1 MKNVNVNLIFK
12 KIKLCFFTSVNRY
25 KNDKSAPTFK
35 VQRKIAK
42 INKGCVS
49 NMAKKDKQ
57 ATDYSKLSLPDIIKR
72 KIKRNVTFFE
82 LEHDEQRGV
91 LDYIQSHNIDIKVFG
106 CKWYDILSGKFFVIE
121 YLPREDS
128 MFSIDEEKRE
138 FDTFSDFFKYVRGDI
153 YENSCFYGYDFSA
166 EEIDEFSINI
176 ESLNF
181 SSLINETI
189 DDYTFESINNIR
201 KENIGVYADRSKAII
216 KWFER
221 SKPITT
227 LKDLEAKYKQFVET
241 FDFWEAKYV
250 FFSML
255 LRKDKNL
262 VKEAVIEFL
271 CKHDVNDGITF
282 DSILLKYGRESAL
295 YVIDNFDG
303 FYSYTTKRRRIRNFK
318 DALAGYDSGTFVLQ
332 RRLGFDESLQLYY
345 VRDRYYND
353 KNYSLTNNEFF
364 GDFLGFASFVKG
376 DLSDADL
383 SKAPVSRKEISKYK
397 TNENTK
403 LPLSK
408 IYDAY
413 EVRKKFADDEF
424 VVNQKWIDAD
434 GITILEKE
442 HTFTRFFDFVY
453 FLNGDLSNADLLLCN
468 GIENI
473 SKIKNLKL
481 KGIQVRSEIAEKLGL
496 PLRLLPKNRF
506 EAKSFES
513 TNKYELET
521 IENLLIEHP
530 EDDDYSGRVSYIT
543 DIHLLHRFNAYKCKT
558 PEDVSC
564 VIRTIAKTLGEQATG
579 VNLIGGDTS
588 SDFDIFKVF
597 ISNLTEYRE
606 RGDFFFTLGNHELW
620 GLNGENFDSIV
631 DKYKIV
637 LEEKG
642 QGRMH
647 LIQNNIFYADGEWKE
662 ITEEELSRISL
673 DDLRVKMR
681 SARVIIFGGVGFAGM
696 NNEFNAD
703 NGIYMDVLDRE
714 EEYAESAKF
723 LALYEKVTSALKG
736 KNLIVFTHMPM
747 RDWGG
752 EDMHAKEGV
761 VYVNGHSHRNFFF
774 DDGKKRIYAD
784 NQVGYNGRRIS
795 FKQVAIDFNYDWFA
809 DYNDGIYQI
818 TKEDYENFYRGIG
831 EGLTFNRQYEKLFMI
846 KREETYMFFMQ
857 TPKGSM
863 LILNGGSIRK
873 AGNHSLEYF
882 YENIVKYSASVSLF
896 LSKYDNFEKQ
906 ISNEV
911 KRIGG
916 DGRIHGSIVDID
928 FYNHLYLNPLDGTI
942 TPYFAYS
949 MVDKYVYDNLPSLL
963 KSKCPKLFANYEK
976 MIGQKSDQNAL
987 VLYHKNLPITKNRE
1001 YVDSTEMYKVSRI
1014 LKGLQFTTKYNI
1026 VRLWNDAIVADASE
1040 ENGKLIV
1047 SGIINPDSMPQPVVE
1062 PKSRIVR
1069 EPKSRIA
1076 REPKPKVI
1084 KPILSEKEKIKIRD
1098 DKYKALITSETSGKV
1113 IVETYRGSTE
1123 KADYRCTIC
1132 GHTWSTRPDHFKSRQ
1147 KYKCPICSKENLP
1160 GK

>member
-1 MKNVNVNLIFK
+1 MVSIK
-12 KIKLCFFTSVNRY
+12 KI
-25 KNDKSAPTFK
+25 
-35 VQRKIAK
+35 
-42 INKGCVS
+42 
-49 NMAKKDKQ
+49 
-57 ATDYSKLSLPDIIKR
+57 
-72 KIKRNVTFFE
+72 
-82 LEHDEQRGV
+82 
-91 LDYIQSHNIDIKVFG
+91 
-106 CKWYDILSGKFFVIE
+106 
-121 YLPREDS
+121 
-128 MFSIDEEKRE
+128 E
-138 FDTFSDFFKYVRGDI
+138 FDTFSDFFNYVRGDI

-166 EEIDEFSINI
+166 EEINEFSIKI

-181 SSLINETI
+181 SSLISETI
-189 DDYTFESINNIR
+189 DNYTFESISDMR
-201 KENIGVYADRSKAII
+201 KEYIGVNADRSKAII

-227 LKDLEAKYKQFVET
+227 LKDLETKYKQFVQR
-241 FDFWEAKYV
+241 FDFWDAKYV

-271 CKHDVNDGITF
+271 CKHDVYDGITF
-282 DSILLKYGRESAL
+282 DSILLTYGRESAL
-295 YVIDNFDG
+295 YVIDKFDG
-303 FYSYTTKRRRIRNFK
+303 FCSYTTQRKRIRNFK

-345 VRDRYYND
+345 VRDRYYNN
-353 KNYSLTNNEFF
+353 KNHPLTNNEFF
-364 GDFLGFASFVKG
+364 GDFLGFTSFVKG

-397 TNENTK
+397 TNEKTK

-413 EVRKKFADDEF
+413 EVRKKYVDEEF
-424 VVNQKWIDAD
+424 VVKQKWIDAD
-434 GITILEKE
+434 GIAILGKE
-442 HTFTRFFDFVY
+442 HTFTRFFDFVH
-453 FLNGDLSNADLLLCN
+453 FLNGDLSGADLLLCD

-481 KGIQVRSEIAEKLGL
+481 NGIKVRSEIAEKLGL
-496 PLRLLPKNRF
+496 PLKLLPKDRF
-506 EAKSFES
+506 ETKSFES
-513 TNKYELET
+513 TDKYELET

-543 DIHLLHRFNAYKCKT
+543 DIHLLHRFDAYKCKT
-558 PEDVSC
+558 PEDVNY

-597 ISNLTEYRE
+597 ISNLAAYRK

-620 GLNGENFDSIV
+620 GLNGEKLDLIV
-631 DKYKIV
+631 GKYKAV
-637 LEEKG
+637 LEEAG

-673 DDLRVKMR
+673 DDLRTKMR
-681 SARVIIFGGVGFAGM
+681 SARVIVFGGVGFAGM
-696 NNEFNAD
+696 NDEFNAD

-714 EEYAESAKF
+714 GEFAESTKF
-723 LALYEKVTSALKG
+723 LALYEKVASALKG
-736 KNLIVFTHMPM
+736 KNLLVFTHMPM

-752 EDMHAKEGV
+752 GDMHAKEGI
-761 VYVNGHSHRNFFF
+761 VYVNGHSHRNYFY

-784 NQVGYNGRRIS
+784 NQVGYRGRRLS
-795 FKQVAIDFNYDWFA
+795 FKQVAVDFNYDWFA
-809 DYNDGIYQI
+809 DYKDGIYEI
-818 TKEDYENFYRGIG
+818 TKEDYENFYRGVG
-831 EGLTFNRQYEKLFMI
+831 EGLTFNRQHEKLFMI
-846 KREETYMFFMQ
+846 KREETYMFLMQ
-857 TPKGSM
+857 TSKGSM
-863 LILNGGSIRK
+863 LILNGGSIRR

-882 YENIVKYSASVSLF
+882 YENLVKYSASVSLF
-896 LSKYDNFEKQ
+896 LSKYHKFQKQ
-906 ISNEV
+906 VSNEV

-963 KSKCPKLFANYEK
+963 KSQCPKLFANYEK
-976 MIGQKSDQNAL
+976 MIGQESEQNAL
-987 VLYHKNLPITKNRE
+987 VLYNKNLPITKNRE

-1047 SGIINPDSMPQPVVE
+1047 SGIIDPDSMPQPVVKAK
-1062 PKSRIVR
+1062 PRIVR
-1069 EPKSRIA
+1069 KPKA
-1076 REPKPKVI
+1076 KVI
-1084 KPILSEKEKIKIRD
+1084 KPVLSEEEKIKIRD
-1098 DKYKALITSETSGKV
+1098 DKYKALITQETDGKV
-1113 IVETYRGSTE
+1113 MVETYRGSTE
-1123 KADYRCTIC
+1123 KADYRCTVC
-1132 GHTWSTRPDHFKSRQ
+1132 GYEWSTRPDHFKDRQ
-1147 KYKCPICSKENLP
+1147 GYKCPRCKK
-1160 GK
+1160 GG

>member
-1 MKNVNVNLIFK
+1 
-12 KIKLCFFTSVNRY
+12 
-25 KNDKSAPTFK
+25 
-35 VQRKIAK
+35 
-42 INKGCVS
+42 
-49 NMAKKDKQ
+49 MAKKEKQ
-57 ATDYSKLSLPDIIKR
+57 ATDYSKLSLPDVIKR
-72 KIKRNVTFFE
+72 KVKRKVTFFE
-82 LEHDEQRGV
+82 LEYDEQRGV

-106 CKWYDILSGKFFVIE
+106 CKWYDILSGKFFTIE

-128 MFSIDEEKRE
+128 MFGIDKEKRE
-138 FDTFSDFFKYVRGDI
+138 FDTFSDFFNYVRGDI

-166 EEIDEFSINI
+166 EEINEFSIKI

-181 SSLINETI
+181 SSLISETI
-189 DDYTFESINNIR
+189 DDYTFESISDMR
-201 KENIGVYADRSKAII
+201 KEDIGINADRSKAII

-227 LKDLEAKYKQFVET
+227 LKDLETKYKQFVQR
-241 FDFWEAKYV
+241 FDFWDAKYV

-271 CKHDVNDGITF
+271 CKHDVYDGITF
-282 DSILLKYGRESAL
+282 DSILLTYGRESAL

-303 FYSYTTKRRRIRNFK
+303 FCSYTTQRKRIRNFK

-345 VRDRYYND
+345 VRDRYYNN
-353 KNYSLTNNEFF
+353 KNYPLTNNEFF

-397 TNENTK
+397 TNEKTK

-413 EVRKKFADDEF
+413 EVRKKYVDEEF
-424 VVNQKWIDAD
+424 VVKQKWIDAD
-434 GITILEKE
+434 GITILGKE
-442 HTFTRFFDFVY
+442 HTFTRFFDFVH
-453 FLNGDLSNADLLLCN
+453 FLNGDLSDADLLLCD

-481 KGIQVRSEIAEKLGL
+481 NGIKVRSEISEKLGL
-496 PLRLLPKNRF
+496 PLRLLPKDRF
-506 EAKSFES
+506 ETKSFES
-513 TNKYELET
+513 TDKYELET
-521 IENLLIEHP
+521 MENLLIEHP

-543 DIHLLHRFNAYKCKT
+543 DIHLLHRFDAYKCKT
-558 PEDVSC
+558 PEDVNY

-597 ISNLTEYRE
+597 ISNLAAYRK

-620 GLNGENFDSIV
+620 GLNGEKLDLIV
-631 DKYKIV
+631 GKYKAV
-637 LEEKG
+637 LEEAG

-673 DDLRVKMR
+673 DDLSTKMR

-696 NNEFNAD
+696 NDEFNAD

-714 EEYAESAKF
+714 GEFAESTKF

-736 KNLIVFTHMPM
+736 KNLLVFTHMPM

-752 EDMHAKEGV
+752 GDMHAKEGI
-761 VYVNGHSHRNFFF
+761 VYVNGHNHRNYFY

-784 NQVGYNGRRIS
+784 NQVGYRGRRLS
-795 FKQVAIDFNYDWFA
+795 FKQVAVDFNYDWFA
-809 DYNDGIYQI
+809 DYKDGIYEI
-818 TKEDYENFYRGIG
+818 TKEDYENFYRGVG
-831 EGLTFNRQYEKLFMI
+831 EGLTFNRQHEKLFMI
-846 KREETYMFFMQ
+846 KREETYMFLMQ
-857 TPKGSM
+857 TSKGSM
-863 LILNGGSIRK
+863 LILNGGSIRR

-882 YENIVKYSASVSLF
+882 YENLVKYSASVSLF
-896 LSKYDNFEKQ
+896 LSKYHKFQKQ
-906 ISNEV
+906 VSNEV

-963 KSKCPKLFANYEK
+963 KSQCPKLFANYEK
-976 MIGQKSDQNAL
+976 MIGQESEQNAP
-987 VLYHKNLPITKNRE
+987 VLYNKNLPITKNRE

-1047 SGIINPDSMPQPVVE
+1047 SGIIDPDSMPQPVVE
-1062 PKSRIVR
+1062 PKPRIVR
-1069 EPKSRIA
+1069 EPKA
-1076 REPKPKVI
+1076 KVI
-1084 KPILSEKEKIKIRD
+1084 MPVLSEEEKIKIRD
-1098 DKYKALITSETSGKV
+1098 DKYKALITQETDGKV
-1113 IVETYRGSTE
+1113 MVETYRGSTE
-1123 KADYRCTIC
+1123 KADYRCTVC
-1132 GHTWSTRPDHFKSRQ
+1132 GYEWSTRPDHFKDRQ
-1147 KYKCPICSKENLP
+1147 GYKCPRCKKEDNADALRF
-1160 GK
+1160 G

>member
-1 MKNVNVNLIFK
+1 
-12 KIKLCFFTSVNRY
+12 
-25 KNDKSAPTFK
+25 
-35 VQRKIAK
+35 
-42 INKGCVS
+42 
-49 NMAKKDKQ
+49 MAKKEKQ
-57 ATDYSKLSLPDIIKR
+57 VTDYSKLSLPDVIKR
-72 KIKRNVTFFE
+72 KVKSKVTFFE

-106 CKWYDILSGKFFVIE
+106 CKWYDILSGKFFAIE
-121 YLPREDS
+121 YLLREDS
-128 MFSIDEEKRE
+128 MFGIDKEKRE
-138 FDTFSDFFKYVRGDI
+138 FDTFSDFFNYVRGDI
-153 YENSCFYGYDFSA
+153 YENSCFYGYDFSV
-166 EEIDEFSINI
+166 EEINEFSIKI

-181 SSLINETI
+181 SSLISETI
-189 DDYTFESINNIR
+189 DDYTFESISDMR
-201 KENIGVYADRSKAII
+201 KEDIEVNADRSKAII

-227 LKDLEAKYKQFVET
+227 LKDLETKYKQFVQR
-241 FDFWEAKYV
+241 FDFWDAKYV

-271 CKHDVNDGITF
+271 CKHDVYDGITF
-282 DSILLKYGRESAL
+282 GSILLTYGRESAL

-303 FYSYTTKRRRIRNFK
+303 FCSYTTQRNRIRNFK

-332 RRLGFDESLQLYY
+332 RRLGFSESLQLYY
-345 VRDRYYND
+345 VRDIYYNN
-353 KNYSLTNNEFF
+353 KNYRLTNDEFF
-364 GDFLGFASFVKG
+364 GDFLEFASFVKG

-397 TNENTK
+397 TNEKTK

-408 IYDAY
+408 IYYAY
-413 EVRKKFADDEF
+413 EVRKKYVDEKF
-424 VVNQKWIDAD
+424 VVKQKWIDAD
-434 GITILEKE
+434 GITILGKE
-442 HTFTRFFDFVY
+442 HTFTRFFDFVH
-453 FLNGDLSNADLLLCN
+453 FLNGDLSDADLLLCD

-481 KGIQVRSEIAEKLGL
+481 NGIKVRSEIAEKLGL
-496 PLRLLPKNRF
+496 PLRLLPKDRF
-506 EAKSFES
+506 ETKSFES
-513 TNKYELET
+513 TDKYELET
-521 IENLLIEHP
+521 LENLLIEHP

-543 DIHLLHRFNAYKCKT
+543 DIHLLHRFDAYKCKT
-558 PEDVSC
+558 PEDVNY
-564 VIRTIAKTLGEQATG
+564 VIRTIAKTLGEQATV

-597 ISNLTEYRE
+597 ISNLAAYRK

-620 GLNGENFDSIV
+620 GLNGEKLDSIV
-631 DKYKIV
+631 GKYKAV
-637 LEEKG
+637 LEEAG

-647 LIQNNIFYADGEWKE
+647 LIQNNIFYVDGEWKE

-673 DDLRVKMR
+673 DDLRTKMR

-696 NNEFNAD
+696 NDEFNAD

-714 EEYAESAKF
+714 GEFAESTKF

-736 KNLIVFTHMPM
+736 KNLLVFTHMPM

-752 EDMHAKEGV
+752 GDMHAKEGI
-761 VYVNGHSHRNFFF
+761 VYVNGHSHRNYFY

-784 NQVGYNGRRIS
+784 NQVGYRGRRLS
-795 FKQVAIDFNYDWFA
+795 FKQVAVDFNYDWFV
-809 DYNDGIYQI
+809 DYKDGIYEI
-818 TKEDYENFYRGIG
+818 TKEDYENFYRGVG
-831 EGLTFNRQYEKLFMI
+831 EGLTFNRQHEKLFMI

-863 LILNGGSIRK
+863 RILNGGSIRR
-873 AGNHSLEYF
+873 AGNHSLKYF
-882 YENIVKYSASVSLF
+882 YENLVKYSASVSLF
-896 LSKYDNFEKQ
+896 LSKYDKFQKQ
-906 ISNEV
+906 VSNEV

-928 FYNHLYLNPLDGTI
+928 FYNHLYINPLDGTI

-963 KSKCPKLFANYEK
+963 KSQCPKLFANYEK
-976 MIGQKSDQNAL
+976 MIGQKSEQNAL
-987 VLYHKNLPITKNRE
+987 VLYNKNWPITKNTE

-1014 LKGLQFTTKYNI
+1014 LKGLQYTTKYNI

-1047 SGIINPDSMPQPVVE
+1047 LGIIDPDSMPQPVVE
-1062 PKSRIVR
+1062 PKPRIV
-1069 EPKSRIA
+1069 

-1084 KPILSEKEKIKIRD
+1084 KPVLSEEEKIKIRD
-1098 DKYKALITSETSGKV
+1098 DKYKALITQETDGKV
-1113 IVETYRGSTE
+1113 MVETYRGSTE
-1123 KADYRCTIC
+1123 KADYRCTVC
-1132 GHTWSTRPDHFKSRQ
+1132 GYEWSTRPDHFKDRQ
-1147 KYKCPICSKENLP
+1147 GYKCPRCKK
-1160 GK
+1160 GG